1 MADELPTSD
10 LPDASAP
17 ATAPEA
23 TAETKPEAPAKPRP
37 TAKPKGKA
45 AAPVVADAPEAAAED
60 PAPEDTPA
68 VDTSLPLFL
77 VESKGLQS
85 NSFHAVDESD
95 AIRQFYASHK
105 ITDTA
110 SRTHKATRVS

>member
-1 MADELPTSD
+1 MAKKSVEDD
-10 LPDASAP
+10 LPSADVPADAP
-17 ATAPEA
+17 AADAP
-23 TAETKPEAPAKPRP
+23 
-37 TAKPKGKA
+37 
-45 AAPVVADAPEAAAED
+45 VADAPAG
-60 PAPEDTPA
+60 
-68 VDTSLPLFL
+68 DTSLPLFL

-85 NSFHAVDESD
+85 NSFHAVDEPD

>member
-1 MADELPTSD
+1 MAKKPIEDELP
-10 LPDASAP
+10 SA
-17 ATAPEA
+17 
-23 TAETKPEAPAKPRP
+23 
-37 TAKPKGKA
+37 
-45 AAPVVADAPEAAAED
+45 
-60 PAPEDTPA
+60 DTPA
-68 VDTSLPLFL
+68 GNATPEGPQGEVAALPGGDTPAGDTSLPLFL